1 MAAAFNLRDVDPDAI
16 IADQRQGEG
25 KGGDRGIS
33 LKIIDEV
40 LSNTRNL
47 FQEEGLGDDIAQKL
61 KTLWISKLE
70 ACGESIEKNDPL
82 SANTNTATSKGH
94 SITEVKNTEGKI
106 NSQRRKKGQKKTSLY
121 SKEEAMLN
129 IDEIAGPSTP
139 QPPVLLAPKSV
150 ISHKRARIG
159 GQLDGPND
167 TSDEEEDIGN
177 VGIILI
183 YYSFDPTLDPLYLNV
198 ILLQFK

>member
-70 ACGESIEKNDPL
+70 ACGESIERNDPL

-94 SITEVKNTEGKI
+94 SITKVKDTEGKI

-129 IDEIAGPSTP
+129 ICEIAGPSTP
-139 QPPVLLAPKSV
+139 QPTVLLAPKSV

-183 YYSFDPTLDPLYLNV
+183 
-198 ILLQFK
+198 